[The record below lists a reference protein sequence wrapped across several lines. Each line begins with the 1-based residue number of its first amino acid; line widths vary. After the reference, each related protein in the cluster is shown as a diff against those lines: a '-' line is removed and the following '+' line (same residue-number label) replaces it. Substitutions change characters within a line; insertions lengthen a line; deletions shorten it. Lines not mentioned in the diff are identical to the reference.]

1 MLSIREN
8 LLEILEMKCCAHF
21 VFKASKKFDGTSEWP
36 LCKHQGII
44 APSLKIFNPSTNL
57 A

>member
-8 LLEILEMKCCAHF
+8 LLEILGMKCCAHF
-21 VFKASKKFDGTSEWP
+21 VFKASKQFDGTSEWP